1 MNTDLATLDWQDDVD
16 EEQQPEPL
24 KQALILY
31 APGDNP
37 ADMGFPPMLPVELAM
52 GEDSPREVCAAYNIT
67 KERFAKLITL
77 PAFATA
83 YKNALEMLQKQGMS
97 FRIKAQ
103 MQAEEYLKTMW
114 ALVHS
119 PHTPANI
126 KADLIKTTIRAA
138 GLEPKE
144 SDRAPVMP
152 LQINIQL

>member
-1 MNTDLATLDWQDDVD
+1 MTTELDTLDWQDD
-16 EEQQPEPL
+16 EEVEREQPQPL
-24 KQALILY
+24 IVYTAG
-31 APGDNP
+31 ANP
-37 ADMGFPPMLPVELAM
+37 AAMGFPPMLPVELAM
-52 GEDSPREVCAAYNIT
+52 AEDSPREVCAAYSIT
-67 KERFAKLITL
+67 RERFAVLVTL
-77 PAFATA
+77 PGFITA
-83 YKNALEMLQKQGMS
+83 YKQAQEMLQKEGMT
-97 FRIKAQ
+97 FRIKAR

-114 ALVHS
+114 AMVHS